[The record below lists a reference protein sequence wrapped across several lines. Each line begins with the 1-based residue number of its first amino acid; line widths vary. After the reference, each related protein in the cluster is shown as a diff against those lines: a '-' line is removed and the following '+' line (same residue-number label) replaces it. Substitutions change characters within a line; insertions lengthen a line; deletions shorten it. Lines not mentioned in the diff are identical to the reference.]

1 MARKREFFMGG
12 PCAVFT
18 SLFASCA
25 RSTLSK
31 IENEASSET
40 ASARAIVSPKRKR
53 DTNSKSLHALAGKRC
68 WRLSILGFISDKGD
82 AESTMVANFRDHRN
96 KVSA

>member
-1 MARKREFFMGG
+1 MARKREFLIGG

-31 IENEASSET
+31 IENEASSDT
-40 ASARAIVSPKRKR
+40 GSA
-53 DTNSKSLHALAGKRC
+53 HALLRPAIDIKERTPAKTTKPRGQASNSYNC
-68 WRLSILGFISDKGD
+68 F
-82 AESTMVANFRDHRN
+82 NFHDR
-96 KVSA
+96 

>member
-1 MARKREFFMGG
+1 MARKREFFIGG

-31 IENEASSET
+31 IEKEASSDTGSADALLRPAIDIKET
-40 ASARAIVSPKRKR
+40 TPAKAIVREGR
-53 DTNSKSLHALAGKRC
+53 RRIRTMISL
-68 WRLSILGFISDKGD
+68 FITDNLF
-82 AESTMVANFRDHRN
+82 ANQP
-96 KVSA
+96 SLQI

>member
-1 MARKREFFMGG
+1 MARKREFFIGG

-31 IENEASSET
+31 IENEASSDT
-40 ASARAIVSPKRKR
+40 GSA
-53 DTNSKSLHALAGKRC
+53 HAL
-68 WRLSILGFISDKGD
+68 LGPAIDIKERTPAKAAKTRGRHRIRTMGSPFITNNLLAKQ
-82 AESTMVANFRDHRN
+82 AWLQI
-96 KVSA
+96 